1 MRAYNFCAGPAALPT
16 TVLEKAQ
23 AEMLDWH
30 GKGLS
35 IMEMSHRS
43 SDYVAVAEK
52 AEADLRKLMNIPE
65 NYKVLFLQGGASLQ
79 FSAIPLNLLGKNNKA
94 DYIHTGIWS
103 EKALKEAQRY
113 GDINVVEAGIKIDAK
128 HAISAQSEWKL
139 SADAAYVHY
148 ADNET
153 IGGLQFASIPE
164 TDKPLVCDYSSS
176 ILSAPLDVSK
186 FGVIYAGAQK
196 NIGPAGLTLV
206 IIREDLLDQAKAPCI
221 K

>member
-1 MRAYNFCAGPAALPT
+1 
-16 TVLEKAQ
+16 
-23 AEMLDWH
+23 
-30 GKGLS
+30 
-35 IMEMSHRS
+35 
-43 SDYVAVAEK
+43 
-52 AEADLRKLMNIPE
+52 
-65 NYKVLFLQGGASLQ
+65 
-79 FSAIPLNLLGKNNKA
+79 
-94 DYIHTGIWS
+94 
-103 EKALKEAQRY
+103 
-113 GDINVVEAGIKIDAK
+113 
-128 HAISAQSEWKL
+128 AISAQNEWKL

-206 IIREDLLDQAKAPCI
+206 IIREDLLDQAKAEIPSI
-221 K
+221 LKDSDRAKKGSMVNTPSTYAWSSS